1 MRRIGVYILT
11 TRAPVRIEAIH
22 ARRVPPRSE
31 ITVGQDYSQRL
42 PATKDYDLFVS
53 NAGPVGQAF
62 AVPAGDCYRLQVDAA
77 FDDGNS
83 WELACFLAHALAR
96 HGRFAAAGDDV
107 DEIILAS
114 GRVDLAFDVG
124 AVEHLKLKLDA
135 ARETIAGW
143 HGQDVPVTLMLPAA
157 SADGASAADG
167 AETVFCADVV
177 ALMDHVGLPWKAP
190 KVSAARPLIRRLTRP
205 KRWAAAVL
213 GIVALAIVGLGY
225 GLTSRDAAMESHA
238 TDLLEGLDAHA
249 QERTLRLAMLPFRD
263 LDFPIDAD
271 FADGIIAALEREL
284 LRRGRHEIVA
294 RDTIDAILADTAHRE
309 GGSFQYALIP
319 NLLARAPEIDVVIR
333 GRLRLSKSEPELSF
347 QAIDRN
353 GKLVA
358 ASGGQS
364 ITLRPCPA
372 DAVCAARTLD
382 QIIDSSSRTF
392 HAQAPEL
399 HTLTLG
405 GVRYQDS
412 GPQPPFARYLQQRLV
427 DALRLRYADAG
438 TTLAIGEFD
447 SAAPPTEPGTEM
459 VLTGV
464 YWAFVDLIDLRLAL
478 TELDGSALVWRGQLR
493 RDGFN
498 QANLLPPRDL
508 RRLENFDGLGPIAFQ
523 LTSDRGADPVYW
535 IGEEIDLIMRTDR
548 EAWVYCFYAQADGKV
563 LQNFPNPA
571 FWKRA
576 SEPRLDPGKEHRVP
590 GDSTYPFDL
599 VLAEPTGLEMIKC
612 FAVSRDV
619 TDELPVALQGRVWAP
634 IDPAVA
640 ARMPDIFRDLPNAA
654 ISEASMVV
662 TVMSLSD
669 L

>member
-1 MRRIGVYILT
+1 M
-11 TRAPVRIEAIH
+11 
-22 ARRVPPRSE
+22 
-31 ITVGQDYSQRL
+31 
-42 PATKDYDLFVS
+42 
-53 NAGPVGQAF
+53 
-62 AVPAGDCYRLQVDAA
+62 
-77 FDDGNS
+77 
-83 WELACFLAHALAR
+83 
-96 HGRFAAAGDDV
+96 
-107 DEIILAS
+107 
-114 GRVDLAFDVG
+114 
-124 AVEHLKLKLDA
+124 
-135 ARETIAGW
+135 
-143 HGQDVPVTLMLPAA
+143 
-157 SADGASAADG
+157 
-167 AETVFCADVV
+167 
-177 ALMDHVGLPWKAP
+177 
-190 KVSAARPLIRRLTRP
+190 
-205 KRWAAAVL
+205 L

-333 GRLRLSKSEPELSF
+333 GRLRLSASEPELSF

-412 GPQPPFARYLQQRLV
+412 GAQPPFARYLQQRLV

-464 YWAFVDLIDLRLAL
+464 YWAFVDLIGLRLAL

-508 RRLENFDGLGPIAFQ
+508 RVRPETLCRITEFSEHESNGRELDEGERVAVEVLPVLGQSA
-523 LTSDRGADPVYW
+523 AAV
-535 IGEEIDLIMRTDR
+535 E
-548 EAWVYCFYAQADGKV
+548 
-563 LQNFPNPA
+563 
-571 FWKRA
+571 
-576 SEPRLDPGKEHRVP
+576 P
-590 GDSTYPFDL
+590 GDGAFDH
-599 VLAEPTGLEMIKC
+599 PTPGLDDEALHPIGSLDDLGLEIGQDAGQG
-612 FAVSRDV
+612 AVKDRPLIGAV
-619 TDELPVALQGRVWAP
+619 GEQFPEKGKQTEQGRQQRET
-634 IDPAVA
+634 AVA
-640 ARMPDIFRDLPNAA
+640 ILNVGGGDDAVQQQALRIDQNMPLLALDQLAGI
-654 ISEASMVV
+654 EAVAVDASPPFSALF
-662 TVMSLSD
+662 TL
-669 L
+669 